1 MTAARFESV
10 GEDAAAKATGG
21 DELEAAAKP
30 ARNDAQS
37 VEQDETEAPADI
49 RDTRILE
56 PRTDHPHERRCR
68 QDDTQAEERQG

>member
-1 MTAARFESV
+1 MTEARFESV

-37 VEQDETEAPADI
+37 VEQDETEAYSFPPE
-49 RDTRILE
+49 TSE
-56 PRTDHPHERRCR
+56 K
-68 QDDTQAEERQG
+68 